1 MSESVVCRGCGRRV
15 RLPSAI
21 DRSRARCPKCRTR
34 VEVPPVDPVAKTP
47 DAYQNFLAESQLLV
61 TVPIPAAPSFDQS
74 EEEVHSLDDA
84 PAADPL
90 PTKQPAAA
98 VAPPVPTGFFP
109 PPFRFPLQVLSDSA
123 KQFAGNVVG
132 VLTPHG
138 LFLESQPGRPF
149 AFVPIGTPS
158 RCEGTILTV
167 SLAGRVVQFQVK
179 GTPQPRQLAADASAF
194 LSGHRPVPLPA
205 EYRRPWWLVGVGL
218 AFALG
223 LAVFLVGVVIFL
235 AEPVAPTPPAPL
247 ATPPVEPPPVERRAI
262 PQPPS
267 EPQGPPSHLDLV
279 YRDGRTRLDDGPA
292 DVTAL
297 AISPLDGSAF
307 VGYADGTTRIWPLDQ
322 PAFEPPRLGP
332 RGSGTIRRIDF
343 DASGKIALLTC
354 EAGLVLASLD
364 PPSRTPVLIPGEMV
378 AVNLQAGRE
387 RYAALRAG
395 RVQLRY
401 FPMSLVKAPPAARA
415 VKGFLTL
422 NNKDETL
429 PIGAT
434 PMGILPASGKPT
446 FLAYHPSERLIAG
459 GMDGSIA
466 SILTG
471 GAAAKGL
478 TIREHKAA
486 VRTWAVSPWGD
497 FATGGDDGFVGY
509 WPNKTAT
516 ITKFKTGGL
525 AIKGLAFNPCGG
537 EIAVVDASGWVS
549 VWLPATGVKVFEVKQ
564 KRPVAAMA
572 YGPHDDVLMLAD
584 GKGVDLWWLPELA
597 AQAAP

>member
-21 DRSRARCPKCRTR
+21 DRSKARCPKCRTR
-34 VEVPPVDPVAKTP
+34 VEQPAVEPVAKTP
-47 DAYQNFLAESQLLV
+47 DAYRNFLAESQLLV
-61 TVPIPAAPSFDQS
+61 TVQIPAAPSF
-74 EEEVHSLDDA
+74 EPFEAEVLSLDDA

-90 PTKQPAAA
+90 PSKQAAA
-98 VAPPVPTGFFP
+98 AIARPVPTGFFP

-149 AFVPIGTPS
+149 AFVPIGTPT
-158 RCEGTILTV
+158 RCEGSILTV

-179 GTPQPRQLAADASAF
+179 GTAQPRQLAEDASAF
-194 LSGHRPVPLPA
+194 LAGQRPVPLPA
-205 EYRRPWWLVGVGL
+205 EYRRPWWLIGVFL
-218 AFALG
+218 AFVLG
-223 LAVFLVGVVIFL
+223 FAVVAAVILFS
-235 AEPVAPTPPAPL
+235 EPTT
-247 ATPPVEPPPVERRAI
+247 ATPPSPQATSPVESPYVEPSAI

-292 DVTAL
+292 DVTAI
-297 AISPLDGSAF
+297 AICPLDGSAF
-307 VGYADGTTRIWPLDQ
+307 IGYADGTTRIWPLDQ

-332 RGSGTIRRIDF
+332 RGSGPIRRIGF
-343 DASGKIALLTC
+343 DASGKVALLTC
-354 EAGLVLASLD
+354 EAGLVLASLN
-364 PPSRTPVLIPGEMV
+364 PPSRTPILIPGEMV
-378 AVNLQAGRE
+378 AVNLQEGRE
-387 RYAALRAG
+387 RFAAVRAG

-422 NNKDETL
+422 NSKDETL

-434 PMGILPASGKPT
+434 PMGILPAGGKPT

-459 GMDGSIA
+459 AVDGSIA
-466 SILTG
+466 SIPTA
-471 GAAAKGL
+471 GAAAKVS

-497 FATGGDDGFVGY
+497 FATGDDDGFVGY

-564 KRPVAAMA
+564 KRPIAAVA
-572 YGPHDDVLMLAD
+572 YGPHDDVLLLAD
-584 GKGVDLWWLPELA
+584 GKGVDVWWLPELA
-597 AQAAP
+597 AQAAVP